1 MAITLDMVISW
12 VVVIGVGGA
21 IIALTKS
28 LWNTKF
34 NSLEQKFC
42 SNFVS
47 KKDCFVSQSEL
58 QKTIQQQLDA
68 FCKDI
73 KTYIGISVENAVLKS
88 HNIILKELRKM
99 NSENSSTK
107 ENYDFSKDGS

>member
-1 MAITLDMVISW
+1 MVETAVNWAII
-12 VVVIGVGGA
+12 IGVGGA

-42 SNFVS
+42 SGFVS
-47 KKDCFVSQSEL
+47 KQDCQSSQSEL
-58 QKTIQQQLDA
+58 QKAIQQQLEVVS
-68 FCKDI
+68 KDI
-73 KTYIGISVENAVLKS
+73 KTYVSISIENAVLKS

-99 NSENSSTK
+99 NGKQDDANSEQA
-107 ENYDFSKDGS
+107 